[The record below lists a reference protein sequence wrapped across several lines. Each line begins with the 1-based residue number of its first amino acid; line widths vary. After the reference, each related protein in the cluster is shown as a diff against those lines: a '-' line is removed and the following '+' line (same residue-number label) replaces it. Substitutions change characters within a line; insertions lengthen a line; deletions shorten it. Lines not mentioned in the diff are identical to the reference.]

1 MTCTMIVTL
10 LILSCLGAATTTS
23 DTLTGE
29 NVCSKQVGIWHLG
42 FCNLDIGNCDEYTS
56 KSKIMAAFIK
66 EHKALVLVESRGAFS

>member
-29 NVCSKQVGIWHLG
+29 NVCSKQVGG
-42 FCNLDIGNCDEYTS
+42 GAS
-56 KSKIMAAFIK
+56 R
-66 EHKALVLVESRGAFS
+66 VLQL